1 MALFDDIRNRPWF
14 MGQAPWFLEFPE
26 CLELLELIVLPA
38 PGGCVPP
45 PDTGAFPPRGRER
58 RRRAF
63 GQSLRVERRGVSSFR
78 RPRSCVY
85 TYEHERVYAGI
96 GGHGMADVR
105 GCSGVRGRAFRGLVC
120 SRSRMGVRRTG
131 VSAWGCLV
139 ACSAGFFGVSLR
151 WPPGPGRNSVH
162 CGRVDLGF
170 LCSG

>member
-1 MALFDDIRNRPWF
+1 MRGRFSLSAPAFSHLVFPGISGIAGVPGIDCTSAPRGLRPC
-14 MGQAPWFLEFPE
+14 P
-26 CLELLELIVLPA
+26 
-38 PGGCVPP
+38 
-45 PDTGAFPPRGRER
+45 GAFSSPGPER

-162 CGRVDLGF
+162 CGRRELPAQA
-170 LCSG
+170 